1 MYINK
6 DLFLDFLKEREVT
19 WLGIDFS
26 KATFTKKGFDIPNDV
41 LQLYFNE
48 WNALIISDQ
57 KKYDIRVAFRK
68 PIVHFDLSF
77 MKKQNKLHKGDLP
90 IHDVVRM
97 ENLLN
102 TNIIANYIRKATI
115 PDTSKYA
122 LFFMVESFDN
132 TIKKGS
138 VWVVALKSDTK
149 ELALCEKFT
158 ESPSGFSIKS
168 YWARIF
174 FNIFFNISRTAYL
187 RWEHL
192 VQEENVMLK
201 D

>member
-1 MYINK
+1 VYLNK
-6 DLFLDFLKEREVT
+6 ELFLDFLKEREVS

-26 KATFTKKGFDIPNDV
+26 KATFTKKGFDIPNDI
-41 LQLYFNE
+41 LQLYFSE

-68 PIVHFDLSF
+68 PVVHFDLSIV
-77 MKKQNKLHKGDLP
+77 KKQNKLHKGNLP
-90 IHDVVRM
+90 IRDVIRM
-97 ENLLN
+97 ENLLS
-102 TNIIANYIRKATI
+102 TNIIANYIRQETI
-115 PDTSKYA
+115 PNISKFA

-138 VWVVALKSDTK
+138 VWVVAFKCETK
-149 ELALCEKFT
+149 ELVLCEKFT
-158 ESPSGFSIKS
+158 ESPGGFSVKS
-168 YWARIF
+168 YWARVF
-174 FNIFFNISRTAYL
+174 FNIFFNISRTAYY

-192 VQEENVMLK
+192 VQEK

>member
-1 MYINK
+1 VYINK
-6 DLFLDFLKEREVT
+6 EFLSDLLKEREVT

-26 KATFTKKGFDIPNDV
+26 KATFTRKGFDIPNDA
-41 LQLYFNE
+41 LQLYLNE

-68 PIVHFDLSF
+68 PVVHFDLSIV
-77 MKKQNKLHKGDLP
+77 KKQNKLHKGNSP
-90 IHDVVRM
+90 IRDVVRM
-97 ENLLN
+97 DNLLN
-102 TNIIANYIRKATI
+102 TNVIANHIRQVAI
-115 PDTSKYA
+115 PNTSKYA
-122 LFFMVESFDN
+122 LLFMVESFDN

-138 VWVVALKSDTK
+138 VWVVVLKCSTK
-149 ELALCEKFT
+149 ELILCEKFT
-158 ESPSGFSIKS
+158 EKPGGFSIKS

-192 VQEENVMLK
+192 VSES
-201 D
+201 

>member
-6 DLFLDFLKEREVT
+6 ELFPDFLKEREVA
-19 WLGIDFS
+19 WLGVDFS

-68 PIVHFDLSF
+68 PVVHFDLSF
-77 MKKQNKLHKGDLP
+77 VKKQNKLHKGDTP
-90 IHDVVRM
+90 IRDVVRM
-97 ENLLN
+97 ENLLDE
-102 TNIIANYIRKATI
+102 NIIARYLRDVQLPN
-115 PDTSKYA
+115 SHKYA
-122 LFFMVESFDN
+122 LIFLVESFDN

-138 VWVVALKSDTK
+138 VWVAAIKSNTK
-149 ELALCEKFT
+149 ELALCEKFVET
-158 ESPSGFSIKS
+158 PSGFNIKS
-168 YWARIF
+168 YWARVF
-174 FNIFFNISRTAYL
+174 YNILFNISRSAYV

-192 VQEENVMLK
+192 VQA

>member
-1 MYINK
+1 VYLNK
-6 DLFLDFLKEREVT
+6 ELFIDFLKEREVT

-26 KATFTKKGFDIPNDV
+26 KAIFTKKGFDIPNDV

-68 PIVHFDLSF
+68 PVVHFDLSL
-77 MKKQNKLHKGDLP
+77 MKKQNKLHKGDLHT
-90 IHDVVRM
+90 HDVVRM

-102 TNIIANYIRKATI
+102 TNIIANYIRPMALPT
-115 PDTSKYA
+115 TSKYA
-122 LFFMVESFDN
+122 LLFMVEAFDS

-138 VWVVALKSDTK
+138 VWVVVLKSDSK

-168 YWARIF
+168 YWARVF
-174 FNIFFNISRTAYL
+174 FNILFNISRTAFL

-192 VQEENVMLK
+192 VS

>member
-6 DLFLDFLKEREVT
+6 ELFPDFLKEREVT

-26 KATFTKKGFDIPNDV
+26 KATFTRKGFEIPNDT
-41 LQLYFNE
+41 LQLYLNE

-68 PIVHFDLSF
+68 PVVHFDLSLV
-77 MKKQNKLHKGDLP
+77 KKQNKLHKGDMP
-90 IHDVVRM
+90 IRDVVRM

-102 TNIIANYIRKATI
+102 TNIIANYIRQATI
-115 PDTSKYA
+115 PRTSKYV

-132 TIKKGS
+132 TIKKGI
-138 VWVVALKSDTK
+138 VWVVVCKSDTK
-149 ELALCEKFT
+149 ELTLCEKFT
-158 ESPSGFSIKS
+158 ETPSGFSVKS
-168 YWARIF
+168 YWARVF
-174 FNIFFNISRTAYL
+174 YNIFFNISRKAYL

-192 VQEENVMLK
+192 VQEEV
-201 D
+201 

>member
-6 DLFLDFLKEREVT
+6 ELFLDFLKEREIT

-77 MKKQNKLHKGDLP
+77 VKKQNKLYKGDSP
-90 IHDVVRM
+90 VKDVVRM
-97 ENLLN
+97 ENLLDETII
-102 TNIIANYIRKATI
+102 TNYLRQISTPEI
-115 PDTSKYA
+115 SKYSM
-122 LFFMVESFDN
+122 LIIVESFDN
-132 TIKKGS
+132 IIKKGA
-138 VWVVALKSDTK
+138 VWLVIFNSITK
-149 ELALCEKFT
+149 EPALCEEFK
-158 ESPSGFSIKS
+158 ESPSGFNIKS
-168 YWARIF
+168 YWARVF
-174 FNIFFNISRTAYL
+174 FNIFFNINKTVFT

-192 VQEENVMLK
+192 TL
-201 D
+201 

>member
-6 DLFLDFLKEREVT
+6 ELFPDFLKEREVT

-26 KATFTKKGFDIPNDV
+26 KATFTKKGFDMPNDV

-68 PIVHFDLSF
+68 PVIQFDLSF
-77 MKKQNKLHKGDLP
+77 VKKQNKFYKGDTP
-90 IHDVVRM
+90 IREIVRM

-102 TNIIANYIRKATI
+102 EDIISNYIRQAALPNI
-115 PDTSKYA
+115 SRYA
-122 LFFMVESFDN
+122 LILMVESFDN
-132 TIKKGS
+132 TIKKGA
-138 VWVVALKSDTK
+138 VWVVVLKSDTK

-158 ESPSGFSIKS
+158 ESPSGFNIKS

-174 FNIFFNISRTAYL
+174 FNILFNISRTAYVQ
-187 RWEHL
+187 WEHL
-192 VQEENVMLK
+192 VQDN
-201 D
+201 

>member
-6 DLFLDFLKEREVT
+6 ELFLDFLKAREVA

-26 KATFTKKGFDIPNDV
+26 KATFTKKGFEIPNDV

-57 KKYDIRVAFRK
+57 KKYDVRVAFRK

-77 MKKQNKLHKGDLP
+77 VKKQNKLYKGDTP
-90 IHDVVRM
+90 IRDVVRI
-97 ENLLN
+97 ENLLDE
-102 TNIIANYIRKATI
+102 NIIAHYFRDAQLPIL
-115 PDTSKYA
+115 SKYSIIF
-122 LFFMVESFDN
+122 LVESFDN

-138 VWVVALKSDTK
+138 VWVIVIKSGTS
-149 ELALCEKFT
+149 ELVLCERFS
-158 ESPSGFSIKS
+158 ESPGGFNIKS
-168 YWARIF
+168 YWARVF
-174 FNIFFNISRTAYL
+174 FNIFFNISRSSYV

-192 VQEENVMLK
+192 VKGGIEN
-201 D
+201 